1 MVHVIK
7 QDGAI
12 AVVAPETVGS
22 VAVVDSLYIIA
33 FPEDSDLGVAFFGAN
48 SEEHCIETMGL
59 VLQSVEVEQG
69 DFVSGKTAIEAAGGL
84 VFLNG
89 VQL

>member
-1 MVHVIK
+1 MVHVIN
-7 QDGAI
+7 QDNAI
-12 AVVAPETVGS
+12 SVVAPETVGS

-33 FPEDSDLGVAFFGAN
+33 FPEDSDLGVAFFGAE

-59 VLQSVEVEQG
+59 VLQSVAVEEG
-69 DFVSGKTAIEAAGGL
+69 DFVTGKAAIEEAGGL

-89 VQL
+89 ALL

>member
-12 AVVAPETVGS
+12 EVVAPETVGS
-22 VAVVDSLYIIA
+22 IAVVDSAYIIA
-33 FPEDSDLGVAFFGAN
+33 FPEDSEYGVAFFGAE
-48 SEEHCIETMGL
+48 SEAHCIETMGL
-59 VLQSVEVEQG
+59 VLQSVEVEEG
-69 DFVSGKTAIEAAGGL
+69 DFTSGKAAIEAAGGL

-89 VQL
+89 VQQ